1 MKIRYW
7 QLDVLKSDFGDRS
20 VNALFDLEATFLDG
34 ALWYPEFGTEV
45 RIIKLTILAL
55 LKILLYLIYN
65 IVLIASAVLLFVS
78 LLAAFV
84 HPTKGVLIA
93 ILISFI
99 PIAVAILACYYTSSY
114 DYRQLNPLSSKR
126 IKID

>member
-65 IVLIASAVLLFVS
+65 AILIASAALLFVS
-78 LLAAFV
+78 ILAAFA
-84 HPTKGVLIA
+84 HPTKGVLTV

-99 PIAVAILACYYTSSY
+99 PIAVAIFACYYTSSY
-114 DYRQLNPLSSKR
+114 DYRQLNPLSSKK